1 MTSIILLSILS
12 KSRKDQVIIMK
23 KSVAFLSLIFILLSG
38 TIVNAEEVITSDDI
52 SWSAETEAYIP
63 EDSDRDYLHF
73 DVYTDIPNINRIEI
87 YNIEDGNRNDNYYV
101 CSTDL
106 SFDLVLYDSLQSKE
120 YFYIIQVWDDYGNL
134 LLQDHGTFTMNCEKY
149 NTIKAEDERLEALRL
164 EEEQKQ
170 KEQEEARLKAE
181 EEARRAY
188 EEWLA
193 SLNEKEEDIDE
204 AEDLEDEDEIV
215 DDEVVPEETDTD
227 NTEEII
233 QYHPQEVSFEESTEE
248 TDTNNTEEIQ
258 YHPQEVSFEETTKE
272 EDEGYTTL
280 TLDQILSSNEEDI
293 DEAEDL
299 EDDDEEEEEIEVLE
313 PVVKVKKIKNK
324 NKKKY
329 IITSSDKLEIKYWNG
344 KKWKKTSKK
353 SFKLNRKYKVK
364 VRAYRVVDGK
374 KYYSGWVIK

>member
-1 MTSIILLSILS
+1 MMTSIILLSILS
-12 KSRKDQVIIMK
+12 KSRKDQVITMK

-73 DVYTDIPNINRIEI
+73 DVDTDIPDINRIEV
-87 YNIEDGNRNDNYYV
+87 YNIEDGSRNDNYYI

-149 NTIKAEDERLEALRL
+149 NAIKAEEERLEALRL

-204 AEDLEDEDEIV
+204 TENLEDEIV

-227 NTEEII
+227 DTEEIQYHPQEISFEESTEETATEEII
-233 QYHPQEVSFEESTEE
+233 QYHPQEVSFEETS
-248 TDTNNTEEIQ
+248 
-258 YHPQEVSFEETTKE
+258 KE

-299 EDDDEEEEEIEVLE
+299 EDDDEDEEEIEVLE

-353 SFKLNRKYKVK
+353 SFKLNKKYKVK

>member
-1 MTSIILLSILS
+1 MMTSIILLSILF
-12 KSRKDQVIIMK
+12 KSRKDQVITMK

-38 TIVNAEEVITSDDI
+38 TIVNAEEVITSDNI

-73 DVYTDIPNINRIEI
+73 DVDTEIPNINRIEV
-87 YNIEDGNRNDNYYV
+87 YNIEDGRNDNYYI

-149 NTIKAEDERLEALRL
+149 NAIKAEEERLEALRL

-204 AEDLEDEDEIV
+204 AGDLEDEIV
-215 DDEVVPEETDTD
+215 DDEVVSEDTD
-227 NTEEII
+227 
-233 QYHPQEVSFEESTEE
+233 
-248 TDTNNTEEIQ
+248 NTEEIQ

-299 EDDDEEEEEIEVLE
+299 EDDISDDDEDFIEEPNEWHFDDDPYNVVYYEFPDEDEEE
-313 PVVKVKKIKNK
+313 
-324 NKKKY
+324 
-329 IITSSDKLEIKYWNG
+329 
-344 KKWKKTSKK
+344 
-353 SFKLNRKYKVK
+353 
-364 VRAYRVVDGK
+364 
-374 KYYSGWVIK
+374 